1 MSRALILATTILTL
15 AGCVGGGG
23 RTTVSAAQAVPADA
37 AGAACH
43 AAVASAVGR
52 DGNDVLIYDRRAAG
66 DGVEV
71 RATAAGENGPWRC
84 LVGADG
90 TVASVA
96 PL

>member
-1 MSRALILATTILTL
+1 MPRFLLLSTAILTL
-15 AGCVGGGG
+15 AGCVGGGV
-23 RTTVSAAQAVPADA
+23 RTTVSAAQEVPGDD

-52 DGNDVLIYDRRAAG
+52 SGNDVLIYDRRAAG

-90 TVASVA
+90 TVTSVA

>member
-1 MSRALILATTILTL
+1 MPRSLFLAATILSL

-23 RTTVSAAQAVPADA
+23 RTTVSAAQAVPADG

-52 DGNDVLIYDRRAAG
+52 TGNDVVVYDRRAAG

-71 RATAAGENGPWRC
+71 RATAAGEKGPWRC

-90 TVASVA
+90 TVTSVA
-96 PL
+96 PI

>member
-1 MSRALILATTILTL
+1 MSRSLPLAAAILTL
-15 AGCVGGGG
+15 AGCVGGGA
-23 RTTVSAAQAVPADA
+23 RTSVSAAQAVPADG

-43 AAVASAVGR
+43 AAVAGAVGR
-52 DGNDVLIYDRRAAG
+52 SGNDVLIYDRRAAG

-71 RATAAGENGPWRC
+71 RATAAGEKGPWRC

-90 TVASVA
+90 AVTSVA